1 MKHTSEL
8 GTIEFRLPTVPE
20 TLELYARMGVTPQDL
35 SDQGAS
41 IQNPFML
48 MSKLIAQI
56 GFLVTKVE
64 VEINEQKIDSYE
76 ELTKHAA
83 AMTDLCAIAGTIL
96 TAMNGGP
103 ESKKKR

>member
-1 MKHTSEL
+1 MKHTSDL

-35 SDQGAS
+35 TDQGAS

-83 AMTDLCAIAGTIL
+83 AMADLCAIAGSVL
-96 TAMNGGP
+96 NAMNGGA
-103 ESKKKR
+103 EAKKKP